1 MTARFAH
8 LESRRSILSETERI
22 VITGMSINTPLGD
35 TLDGFLSGL
44 LQGRSALSNWKKLD
58 VSRCY
63 SKVGA
68 DLSDYNVGAKM
79 RSLEANIPPEVWRRA
94 HKLISKVPWA
104 TKLSILMGIDVFL
117 DSELF
122 DPLVELDRVAVIV
135 AGHNINFNYQYEN
148 RLQF

>member
-1 MTARFAH
+1 MVARSAH
-8 LESRRSILSETERI
+8 LQSRRPTLSKTERI

-44 LQGRSALSNWKKLD
+44 LHGRSALSNWKKLD

-68 DLSDYNVGAKM
+68 DLSDYDVDAKM
-79 RSLEANIPPEVWRRA
+79 RSLEANVPPEVWRRA
-94 HKLISKVPWA
+94 RKLISKVSWS
-104 TKLSILMGIDVFL
+104 TKLSILMGVDVFL

-122 DPLVELDRVAVIV
+122 DPSVELDRVAVIV
-135 AGHNINFNYQYEN
+135 AGHNINVNY
-148 RLQF
+148 